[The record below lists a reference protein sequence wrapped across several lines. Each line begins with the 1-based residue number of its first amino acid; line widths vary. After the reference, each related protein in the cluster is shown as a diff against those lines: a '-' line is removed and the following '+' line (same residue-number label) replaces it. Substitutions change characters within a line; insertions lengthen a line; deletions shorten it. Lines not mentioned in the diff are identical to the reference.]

1 MNTEKQIRKFLDE
14 NNPTREEFETYWYNK
29 RLNKGGMI
37 GDQMQMAFMNE
48 GGLTR

>member
-29 RLNKGGMI
+29 RPKQFAEGGMMRRSDAN
-37 GDQMQMAFMNE
+37 GFYE
-48 GGLTR
+48 